1 MIMIMNTNTNNIIK
15 VNIHVFNRFTNKNE
29 IVKVSVKADS
39 VMELCERLAGVDGRN
54 LHYLLARPELFNE
67 TRCFFSCFTKAF
79 KNYLAFEKEIGG
91 SFSSNKYEY
100 DGISLDK

>member
-1 MIMIMNTNTNNIIK
+1 MNTNTNNIIK

-100 DGISLDK
+100 DGISLNK

>member
-1 MIMIMNTNTNNIIK
+1 MNTNTNNIIK

>member
-1 MIMIMNTNTNNIIK
+1 MNTNTNNIIK

-67 TRCFFSCFTKAF
+67 TRCFFSCFTKVF

>member
-1 MIMIMNTNTNNIIK
+1 MNTNTNNIIK

-67 TRCFFSCFTKAF
+67 TRGFFSSFTKAF

>member
-1 MIMIMNTNTNNIIK
+1 MNTNNIIK

-91 SFSSNKYEY
+91 SFSSNKYKY

>member
-1 MIMIMNTNTNNIIK
+1 MIMNTNTNNIIK

-100 DGISLDK
+100 DGIGLDK

>member
-1 MIMIMNTNTNNIIK
+1 MIMIMNTNNIIT
-15 VNIHVFNRFTNKNE
+15 VNIHVFNKETNSKE
-29 IVKVSVKADS
+29 IVKVSVKADN
-39 VMELCERLAGVDGRN
+39 VMELCNKLAGVNGRN
-54 LHYLLARPELFNE
+54 LHYLLARPELFNK
-67 TRCFFSCFTKAF
+67 TRYFFSLFTKEF

>member
-1 MIMIMNTNTNNIIK
+1 MIMIMNTNNIIK

-39 VMELCERLAGVDGRN
+39 VMELCERLAGTVNGRN
-54 LHYLLARPELFNE
+54 LHYLLARPELFNK
-67 TRCFFSCFTKAF
+67 TRYFFSSFTKEF
-79 KNYLAFEKEIGG
+79 KNYLVCEKEIGPCHR
-91 SFSSNKYEY
+91 FVY

>member
-1 MIMIMNTNTNNIIK
+1 MIMIMNTNNIIK

-54 LHYLLARPELFNE
+54 LHYLLAKPELFNE

>member
-1 MIMIMNTNTNNIIK
+1 MNTNTNNIIK

-67 TRCFFSCFTKAF
+67 TRCLFSCFTKAF

>member
-1 MIMIMNTNTNNIIK
+1 MIMNTNTNNIIT
-15 VNIHVFNRFTNKNE
+15 VNIHVFNKETNSKE
-29 IVKVSVKADS
+29 IVKVSVKADN
-39 VMELCERLAGVDGRN
+39 VMELCNKLAGVNGRN
-54 LHYLLARPELFNE
+54 LHHLLVKPELFNE
-67 TRCFFSCFTKAF
+67 TRGFFSCFTKAF

>member
-1 MIMIMNTNTNNIIK
+1 MIMNTNTNNIIN

>member
-1 MIMIMNTNTNNIIK
+1 MIMNTNNIIK

>member
-1 MIMIMNTNTNNIIK
+1 MIMIMNTNNIIT
-15 VNIHVFNRFTNKNE
+15 VNIHVFNKETNSKD
-29 IVKVSVKADS
+29 IVKVSVKADN
-39 VMELCERLAGVDGRN
+39 VMELCNKLAGTVNGRN
-54 LHYLLARPELFNE
+54 LHYLLARPEFFNR
-67 TRCFFSCFTKAF
+67 TRCFFSSFTKAF

>member
-1 MIMIMNTNTNNIIK
+1 MIMNINTNNIIK

>member
-1 MIMIMNTNTNNIIK
+1 MNTNTNNIIK

-79 KNYLAFEKEIGG
+79 KNYLVCEKEIGPYHK
-91 SFSSNKYEY
+91 FVY

>member
-1 MIMIMNTNTNNIIK
+1 MNTNTNNIIK

-79 KNYLAFEKEIGG
+79 KNYLAFEREIGG

>member
-1 MIMIMNTNTNNIIK
+1 MIMNTNTNNIIK

-100 DGISLDK
+100 NGISLDK